1 MSIFNEISEALVK
14 GQLDK
19 TLELVNKSIED
30 GLSVNEIIDTGLA
43 VGIRRVGDLWEEG
56 EFFLPELM
64 RGAEIMK
71 AAMDILN
78 PHILK
83 QKDDTT
89 RSMGKLVI
97 GTVAGDIH
105 DIGKTVVGS
114 MLTASGFD
122 VVDLGPDV
130 SIDKFLGVAEKV
142 QAEMIC
148 LSALLT
154 TTMIIQKDLITE
166 LKKRNLR
173 HQYIVMIGGAP
184 VTQRW
189 ADEIGADG
197 FAENAVAAVKKATE
211 LIKNK

>member
-1 MSIFNEISEALVK
+1 MSIFHEIAEALVK

-19 TLELVNKSIED
+19 TLELVNKGLED
-30 GLSVNEIIDTGLA
+30 GVSVNDIIDNGLS

-64 RGAEIMK
+64 QGAEIMRS
-71 AAMDILN
+71 AMDILN

-83 QKDDTT
+83 QKDDTI
-89 RSMGKLVI
+89 RSMGKVVI

-130 SIDKFLGVAEKV
+130 PIDRFLSVAEGV
-142 QAEMIC
+142 QADMIC

-154 TTMIIQKDLITE
+154 TTMIVQRDVIAA
-166 LKKRNLR
+166 LKEKGLR
-173 HQYIVMIGGAP
+173 HKYMVMIGGAP
-184 VTQRW
+184 VTELW

-197 FAENAVAAVKKATE
+197 FGENAVAAVKKATE
-211 LIKNK
+211 LIRNK

>member
-1 MSIFNEISEALVK
+1 MSVFNEISEALVK
-14 GQLDK
+14 GELDK
-19 TLELVNKSIED
+19 TLALVNKGIED
-30 GLSVNEIIDTGLA
+30 GLAVNEIIDNGLS

-64 RGAEIMK
+64 QGAEIMRS
-71 AAMDILN
+71 AMDILN

-89 RSMGKLVI
+89 RSMGKVVI

-130 SIDKFLGVAEKV
+130 PIDRFLSVAEEV
-142 QAEMIC
+142 QADMIC

-154 TTMIIQKDLITE
+154 TTMITQGDLIIE
-166 LKKRNLR
+166 LKKRDLR
-173 HQYIVMIGGAP
+173 HKYIVMIGGAP
-184 VTQRW
+184 VTERW

-197 FAENAVAAVKKATE
+197 FGDNAVAAVKKATE